1 MKLSCTQENLR
12 VALSSLERVV
22 GKQSTLPIL
31 SNILLE
37 TERGQLRLSATN
49 LEIGVITSIG
59 AKIEAEGKITLP
71 AKLLINF
78 IQNLALDQVVSIEQ
92 IGTQVVLESGNYT
105 VKINGLDGKD
115 FPIIPERTEGR
126 IFSIEADALR
136 QGLQKTLFCVSL
148 NESRA
153 ELTGVLL
160 GFKDGVLILTATD
173 SFRLAEWRMKE
184 KIEGDI
190 NSLESSQTSV
200 IIPAYTL
207 QEVLRVMSQ
216 NAGRVSVALE
226 ENQIFFEIGSTRI
239 VSRLINGK
247 FPEYQ
252 AIIPQQ
258 FSTEIVLQ
266 QDEFQRALKIAT
278 SFSAYSSGEVVF
290 RLNPE
295 ESRLEIQSQSQGI
308 GEQVAKIP
316 YEGELL
322 EPLQIVF
329 NPRYI
334 LEGASILTG
343 SQIRIALNSSSTPVR
358 ISSDI
363 EQEGYIYI
371 VMPIRK

>member
-1 MKLSCTQENLR
+1 MKLTCTQENFR

-22 GKQSTLPIL
+22 GKQSSLPIL
-31 SNILLE
+31 SNVLLE
-37 TERGQLRLSATN
+37 TDKGQLRLSATN

-59 AKIEAEGKITLP
+59 AKIETEGRITVP

-78 IQNLALDQVVSIEQ
+78 IQNLALDQIVSIEQ
-92 IGTQVVLESGNYT
+92 ISTQVVLQSGNYT

-115 FPIIPERTEGR
+115 FPIIPEHSDGKM
-126 IFSIEADALR
+126 FSLESDALR

-160 GFKDGVLILTATD
+160 GFKDGGIFLTATD
-173 SFRLAEWRMKE
+173 SFRLAEWQMKE
-184 KIEGDI
+184 KIEGDV
-190 NSLESSQTSV
+190 SRLENNQTSV

-207 QEVLRVMSQ
+207 QEVLRVISQ
-216 NAGRVSVALE
+216 GNDRVRVVLE
-226 ENQIFFEIGSTRI
+226 ENQIFFEIGNTRI

-252 AIIPQQ
+252 AIIPKQY
-258 FSTEIVLQ
+258 TTNVILD

-278 SFSAYSSGEVVF
+278 SFSMYSSGEVIF
-290 RLNPE
+290 RLNTDDG
-295 ESRLEIQSQSQGI
+295 RIEIQSQSQGI

-316 YEGELL
+316 FEGVLTET
-322 EPLQIVF
+322 LQVVF

-334 LEGASILTG
+334 LEGVAVLSG
-343 SQIRIALNSSSTPVR
+343 GQIMLSLNSPSTPVR
-358 ISSDI
+358 ISTDVNRD
-363 EQEGYIYI
+363 GYTYI
-371 VMPIRK
+371 VMPIKK

>member
-160 GFKDGVLILTATD
+160 GFRDGVLILTATD

-190 NSLESSQTSV
+190 NSLESSQASV

-252 AIIPQQ
+252 AIIPKQ

>member
-37 TERGQLRLSATN
+37 TDKGQLRLSATN

-59 AKIEAEGKITLP
+59 AKIETEGRITVP

-78 IQNLALDQVVSIEQ
+78 IQNLALDQIVGIEQ
-92 IGTQVVLESGNYT
+92 VGTQVVLQSGNYT

-115 FPIIPERTEGR
+115 FPIIPERSEGKM
-126 IFSIEADALR
+126 FSLESAALR

-160 GFKDGVLILTATD
+160 GFKDGGIFLTATD

-184 KIEGDI
+184 KIEGDV
-190 NSLESSQTSV
+190 SYLETNQTSV
-200 IIPAYTL
+200 IIPSYTL
-207 QEVLRVMSQ
+207 QEVMRVMSQ
-216 NAGRVSVALE
+216 GEERASVILE
-226 ENQIFFEIGSTRI
+226 ENQIFFEIGNTRI

-252 AIIPQQ
+252 AIIPKQYATNVTLSQ
-258 FSTEIVLQ
+258 E
-266 QDEFQRALKIAT
+266 EFQRALKIAT
-278 SFSAYSSGEVVF
+278 SFSLYSSGEVVF
-290 RLNPE
+290 RLNTE
-295 ESRLEIQSQSQGI
+295 DSRLEIQSQSQGI

-316 YEGELL
+316 FEGTLTET
-322 EPLQIVF
+322 LQVVF

-334 LEGASILTG
+334 LEGAAAFSG
-343 SQIRIALNSSSTPVR
+343 DQIVLSLNSPSTPVR
-358 ISSDI
+358 MSTDADR
-363 EQEGYIYI
+363 EGYTYI
-371 VMPIRK
+371 VMPIKK

>member
-1 MKLSCTQENLR
+1 MKLTCTQENLR
-12 VALSSLERVV
+12 VALSALERVV

-37 TERGQLRLSATN
+37 TEKGQLRLSATN

-59 AKIEAEGKITLP
+59 AKIEVDGKITLP

-92 IGTQVVLESGNYT
+92 VGTQVLLESGNYT
-105 VKINGLDGKD
+105 VKINGLDSKD
-115 FPIIPERTEGR
+115 FPIIPERSNGK
-126 IFSIEADALR
+126 IFTVEAEAFR
-136 QGLQKTLFCVSL
+136 RGLQRTLFCVSL
-148 NESRA
+148 NESRP
-153 ELTGVLL
+153 ELTG
-160 GFKDGVLILTATD
+160 ILFGLREGTLYLAATD

-184 KIEGDI
+184 KIEGDV
-190 NSLESSQTSV
+190 SALETGQSSV

-216 NAGRVSVALE
+216 SVGRVSVALE

-247 FPEYQ
+247 YPEYQ
-252 AIIPQQ
+252 AIIPKQY
-258 FSTEIVLQ
+258 STEITLH

-278 SFSAYSSGEVVF
+278 SFSAYSSGEVIF

-295 ESRLEIQSQSQGI
+295 NGWLEIQSQTQGI
-308 GEQVAKIP
+308 GEQTARIP
-316 YEGELL
+316 YEGSLV
-322 EPLQIVF
+322 EPVQIVF

-334 LEGASILTG
+334 LEGAAAVMG
-343 SQIRIALNSSSTPVR
+343 SELRLALNAPSTPVR
-358 ISSDI
+358 ISSEA
-363 EQEGYIYI
+363 EQEGYTYI

>member
-153 ELTGVLL
+153 ELTGVLW
-160 GFKDGVLILTATD
+160 GFRDGVLILTATD

-190 NSLESSQTSV
+190 NSLESSQASV

-252 AIIPQQ
+252 AIIPKQ
-258 FSTEIVLQ
+258 FSTEIVLR

-316 YEGELL
+316 YEGVLS

-343 SQIRIALNSSSTPVR
+343 SQIRIALNSASTPVR

>member
-1 MKLSCTQENLR
+1 MKLTCTQENLR
-12 VALSSLERVV
+12 AALSSLERVV

-37 TERGQLRLSATN
+37 TDKGQLRLSATN

-59 AKIEAEGKITLP
+59 AKIETEGKITLP

-78 IQNLALDQVVSIEQ
+78 VQNLALDQVISIDQ
-92 IGTQVVLESGNYT
+92 VGTQVVLQSGNYT

-115 FPIIPERTEGR
+115 FPIIPERPQGK
-126 IFSIEADALR
+126 IFSLDAESLK

-160 GFKDGVLILTATD
+160 GFRNGGIYLTATD

-184 KIEGDI
+184 KIDGDTGY
-190 NSLESSQTSV
+190 LETNQTSV

-207 QEVLRVMSQ
+207 QEVMRVISQ
-216 NAGRVSVALE
+216 GEKNISIMLE
-226 ENQIFFEIGSTRI
+226 ENQIFFEIGNTRV

-252 AIIPQQ
+252 AIIPKQY
-258 FSTEIVLQ
+258 SINVVLSQ
-266 QDEFQRALKIAT
+266 EEFQRALKIAT
-278 SFSAYSSGEVVF
+278 SFSLYSSGEVVF
-290 RLNPE
+290 QLNNE

-316 YEGELL
+316 FEGTL
-322 EPLQIVF
+322 PDTLQAVF
-329 NPRYI
+329 NPRYV
-334 LEGASILTG
+334 LEGAAALSG
-343 SQIRIALNSSSTPVR
+343 SQITLSLNSPSTPVR
-358 ISSDI
+358 MST
-363 EQEGYIYI
+363 EGDRNEYTYI

>member
-1 MKLSCTQENLR
+1 MKLTCTQENLR

-37 TERGQLRLSATN
+37 TDKGQLRLSATN

-59 AKIEAEGKITLP
+59 AKIETEGRITVP

-92 IGTQVVLESGNYT
+92 VGTQVVLQSGNYT

-115 FPIIPERTEGR
+115 FPIIPERPEGK
-126 IFSIEADALR
+126 IFSLESESLR

-160 GFKDGVLILTATD
+160 GFKNGGIYFTATD
-173 SFRLAEWRMKE
+173 SFRLAEWWMKE
-184 KIEGDI
+184 KIEGDV
-190 NSLESSQTSV
+190 SYLETNQTSV
-200 IIPAYTL
+200 IVPAYTL
-207 QEVLRVMSQ
+207 QEVLRVTSQ
-216 NAGRVSVALE
+216 GDERVSILLE
-226 ENQIFFEIGSTRI
+226 ENQIFFEIGNTRI

-252 AIIPQQ
+252 AIIPKQY
-258 FSTEIVLQ
+258 STNVVVS

-278 SFSAYSSGEVVF
+278 SFSLYSSGEVVF
-290 RLNPE
+290 RLNTE
-295 ESRLEIQSQSQGI
+295 DNRLEIQSQSQGI

-316 YEGELL
+316 FEGALTDT
-322 EPLQIVF
+322 LQTVF

-334 LEGASILTG
+334 LEGAAALSG
-343 SQIRIALNSSSTPVR
+343 DQITLSLNSPSTPVR
-358 ISSDI
+358 MSTEIDRD
-363 EQEGYIYI
+363 GYTYI